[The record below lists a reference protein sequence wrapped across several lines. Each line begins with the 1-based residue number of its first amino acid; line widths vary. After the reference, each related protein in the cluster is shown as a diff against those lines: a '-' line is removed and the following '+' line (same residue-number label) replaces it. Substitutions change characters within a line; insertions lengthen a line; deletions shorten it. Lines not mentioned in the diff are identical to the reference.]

1 MYINLTKMK
10 LKDKLDSKA
19 LRDPIPLEAKL
30 MICKDKLGHKALR
43 DPRTL
48 RELKVRNDWER
59 VRRILIRRYKRYD

>member
-1 MYINLTKMK
+1 MLETKLIQCKMK
-10 LKDKLDSKA
+10 LDK
-19 LRDPIPLEAKL
+19 I
-30 MICKDKLGHKALR
+30 ALR

>member
-1 MYINLTKMK
+1 MCINLTNMK
-10 LKDKLDSKA
+10 
-19 LRDPIPLEAKL
+19 LEAKL
-30 MICKDKLGHKALR
+30 MICKDKLGNKALR